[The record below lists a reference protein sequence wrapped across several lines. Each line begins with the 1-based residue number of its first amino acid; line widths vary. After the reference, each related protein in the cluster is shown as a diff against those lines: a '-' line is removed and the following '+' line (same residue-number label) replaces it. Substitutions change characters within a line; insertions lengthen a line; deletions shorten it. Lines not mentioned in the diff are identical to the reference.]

1 MIDKQLFKKAI
12 VYFLLG
18 SFTIVIALAWNNAFT
33 ALIQTYLPNKEH
45 NIVGQFTYALTLTI
59 IFIVISSL
67 FIERSTF
74 ELFISK

>member
-12 VYFLLG
+12 TYFLLG
-18 SFTIVIALAWNNAFT
+18 SFTIVIALAWNSAFT

-45 NIVGQFTYALTLTI
+45 NIIGQFTYALILTI
-59 IFIVISSL
+59 VFIVVSSM